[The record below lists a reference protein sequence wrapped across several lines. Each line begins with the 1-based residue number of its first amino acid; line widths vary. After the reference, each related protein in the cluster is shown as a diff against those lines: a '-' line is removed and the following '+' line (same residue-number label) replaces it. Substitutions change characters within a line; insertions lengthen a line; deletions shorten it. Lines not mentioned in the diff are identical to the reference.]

1 VNALE
6 GLRKGMRAIL
16 RDPELLPHKVCLEA
30 RVSHPFHDAVGG
42 IKDVA

>member
-42 IKDVA
+42 INDIA